1 MVLNLGPHIP
11 GIMGE
16 IFKMIPGIMG
26 EIFIMIPGIMDEI
39 LISVIQICENV
50 HWETKAF
57 KSAHLLESKDQDG
70 AKDDALGK
78 PNQVAG
84 DFGARFL
91 STLFTAC

>member
-16 IFKMIPGIMG
+16 IF
-26 EIFIMIPGIMDEI
+26 IMIPGIIDEI
-39 LISVIQICENV
+39 LISVKICENV

-57 KSAHLLESKDQDG
+57 KSAHLLESKDRDG

-84 DFGARFL
+84 DFRARFL